1 MFDSTDTSHYSGEA
15 ADSATLAKH
24 LAHIESLPVDERE
37 AYWYANVFQGD
48 RMPQLTIRSTLMG
61 FGLGAVMA
69 LSNLYI
75 GLKTGWALG
84 VVITSCILS
93 FSICKLLRIRF
104 SILESNCMASTASS
118 AGYSTGGTM
127 VSGVAAYLM
136 LTGHHMPVHVLALWT
151 FFLAALGVF
160 IAIPMKR
167 QMIDQEQLRFP
178 SGVAAAETLH
188 SLHAEGQD
196 SSDKAAVLAS
206 AGAFAGIWKIL
217 QGGFELIPETWPAA
231 GSAIDKAVTIAGQS
245 LSKWTIQLE
254 CSSVMMAAGAI
265 IGWRVSWSLLLGAV
279 INYFFL
285 APAMMA
291 KGAIHVEKLGFREI
305 TSWSLWPGVAVM
317 VVSSLFLFLLQWKVL
332 LRSVTGFS
340 KSSEEGAGHQAL
352 ESDRVQVPSSWFL
365 QGSLVAGYGCVFVLC
380 MYFDTK
386 LWVAVVAV
394 LLSFV
399 LCLVACRA
407 TGESD
412 ITPMGAMGK
421 VAQLTFA
428 GLAPS
433 NMVTN
438 LMTASVTAG
447 AASASADLLSD
458 LKSGYLLGA
467 NPRKQFV
474 AQFLGIFA
482 GTLVTVPAFYLM
494 VPLAT
499 DLGGAKYP
507 APAAQVWRKVAE
519 LLANGFHSLHPT
531 AQQALVYGAIVG
543 LILPL
548 LELLFPKAKSFIPSA
563 TGVGLAFVLPFYNSL
578 AIFLGAV
585 FALIAGRVSSKWAEK
600 YVVPLSAG
608 LIAGESLV
616 GVALELFK
624 AVKPIVLAYLQR

>member
-1 MFDSTDTSHYSGEA
+1 MFDSTDSTLYSGEA
-15 ADSATLAKH
+15 ASSATLAKH
-24 LAHIESLPVDERE
+24 LHHIESLPVDERE

-48 RMPQLTIRSTLMG
+48 RMPQLTVRATVMG

-136 LTGHHMPVHVLALWT
+136 LTGHHMPPHVLVLWT

-196 SSDKAAVLAS
+196 SSDKAAVLAG

-217 QGGFELIPETWPAA
+217 QGGFELIPDTWPAA

-245 LSKWTIQLE
+245 LSKWTIQVE
-254 CSSVMMAAGAI
+254 CSTVMMAAGAI
-265 IGWRVSWSLLLGAV
+265 IGWRVSWSLLFGAI

-285 APAMMA
+285 APAMMQQ
-291 KGAIHVEKLGFREI
+291 GAIHVEKLGFREI
-305 TSWSLWPGVAVM
+305 TSWSLWPGVAIM
-317 VVSSLFLFLLQWKVL
+317 VVSSLFLFVLQWKVL
-332 LRSVTGFS
+332 LRSVTGFA
-340 KSSEEGAGHQAL
+340 KSGGDEGATRAAL

-365 QGSLVAGYGCVFVLC
+365 KGSALAGLGCVFVLAT
-380 MYFDTK
+380 YFDTK
-386 LWVAVVAV
+386 PWVAVVAV

-494 VPLAT
+494 VPNAE

-543 LILPL
+543 LLLPVLEML
-548 LELLFPKAKSFIPSA
+548 LPKLKPFIPSA

-585 FALIAGRVSSKWAEK
+585 FALIASRVSGKWAEK

-624 AVKPIVLAYLQR
+624 AIKDHLH